1 MFAGSGWLNEDGG
14 ERVAKRAL
22 DYGVAILAVGAAA
35 AVRVR
40 LSDQLQ
46 SQPMAPFFL
55 AVLFAA
61 AASGAGPALLATAL
75 SAAIVA
81 FFFMEPAGSFII
93 ALPGDHLR
101 LALFIVIGLGI
112 VALTEAMSRARK
124 REVAAQIRLAHAQ
137 ADEIAQAARQEG
149 ATLLGGILDSLP
161 HQIAVIDQAG
171 VILAVNEPW
180 KRFARENGFAPSA
193 TFLGMNYLEAIRG
206 AAAAGDRFA
215 SKAFDG
221 LQALL
226 AGERRAF
233 TMEYPCQ
240 TPEGTLWFVMNAA
253 RADGGAAAAAV
264 VSHTDITERKRAEE
278 GLRESEERF
287 ASFMRHLPGL
297 AWIKDHEGRYT
308 YANCAAFRVFPIP
321 REQVY
326 GKTDEEIFD
335 ADTACQ
341 FHSHDGEALESK
353 SGITAIQTL
362 KETDGVVHHFLVSK
376 FVIEDSEGGAK
387 STGGVA
393 IDVTEREEAE
403 KRLREATEK
412 LREADA
418 YKDEF
423 LATLAHELRN
433 PLAPIRNAVHVLR
446 HDALAASSKRDRD
459 SALLSMVERQVTH
472 LVRLV
477 DDLLEVSRVT
487 RGKIDL
493 QKQRV
498 DLSDILRHAIDMS
511 KPMIDAGGHVFETEI
526 PDTPLIVEGDSV
538 RLTQVFANLL
548 NNAAKYTEHGGWISL
563 TAERSGAEARIIV
576 KDNGVGIPAEMLPR
590 VFDLFTQIDRTL
602 GRAQGGLGIGLA
614 LVKHLILLHGGAIEA
629 QSDGLGQG
637 SAFIVRLPALAAPA
651 LEAREQGAAFDMM
664 RTRLRILVIDD
675 DRDVA
680 DSQKALLEISGATVR
695 VAYSGAAGV
704 EALSL
709 FKPDLVLLDLGMPG
723 MDGYETAQR
732 IRALPEGR
740 RVKLVALTG
749 WGREQ
754 VLQRARA
761 AGFDLQITK
770 PASLEALK
778 EALEGTEGLAQR

>member
-1 MFAGSGWLNEDGG
+1 MNQDAEK
-14 ERVAKRAL
+14 RVAQRAL
-22 DYGVAILAVGAAA
+22 DYGIAILAVGIAA
-35 AVRVR
+35 AVRVK

-61 AASGAGPALLATAL
+61 AASEAGPALLATAL
-75 SAAIVA
+75 SAAIAA
-81 FFFMEPAGSFII
+81 FFFMEPVGSFMI

-101 LALFIVIGLGI
+101 LAIFIVIGLGI
-112 VALTEAMSRARK
+112 VALTQAKTRARK
-124 REVAAQIRLAHAQ
+124 REVAAQIQLAQAQ
-137 ADEIAQAARQEG
+137 ADEIAQAARREG

-215 SKAFDG
+215 SKAFEG
-221 LQALL
+221 LRVLL

-253 RADGGAAAAAV
+253 RADGGAAAAV

-308 YANCAAFRVFPIP
+308 YANCAAFRVFPVP

-335 ADTACQ
+335 ADAARQ
-341 FHSHDGEALESK
+341 FRCHDGEARESK
-353 SGITAIQTL
+353 SGITAIETL

-376 FVIEDSEGGAK
+376 FAIADSEGAAK
-387 STGGVA
+387 GTGGVA

-459 SALLSMVERQVTH
+459 AALLSMVERQVTH

-493 QKQRV
+493 RKQRV
-498 DLSDILRHAIDMS
+498 DLADILRQAIDMS
-511 KPMIDAGGHVFETEI
+511 KPMIDAGGHVFEADI
-526 PDTPLIVEGDSV
+526 PDAPLIVEGDCV

-563 TAERSGAEARIIV
+563 AAERLGAEARIVV

-614 LVKHLILLHGGAIEA
+614 LVKHLILLHGGSIEA
-629 QSDGLGQG
+629 QSEGLGQG
-637 SAFIVRLPALAAPA
+637 SAFIVRLPALSAPA
-651 LEAREQGAAFDMM
+651 AEAREQGAAFDTM
-664 RTRLRILVIDD
+664 RTSLRILVIDD

-680 DSQKALLEISGATVR
+680 DSQKALLEISGASVR

-704 EALSL
+704 AALSL
-709 FKPDLVLLDLGMPG
+709 FKPDLVLLDLGMPE

-740 RVKLVALTG
+740 SVKLVALTG

-754 VLQRARA
+754 VFQRARA

-770 PASLEALK
+770 PASLEALG
-778 EALEGTEGLAQR
+778 EALEETACLAQR